1 MRFTAAG
8 AGSGSNPIGH
18 TLGKDTAPETTGRG
32 TRRAH
37 EHEDYHIHESRG
49 GPRDAIMQA
58 NVVQHDVPPGED
70 GLHLV
75 PEYNRKIASGKAI
88 RILMKMESTGSCEL
102 ETGSVYGAAIALPQ
116 IARSADWS
124 GSMTALALRAFFFL
138 AVNVSLQTFI
148 LVMIGTEQLIMY
160 PFAGQMHLCDFGAS
174 IPKCDADPNYPT
186 CKGPGGTTLSFPR
199 LYSYDI
205 WSTRLYLR
213 DALNQLFPDRKGDI
227 HSAIDPGEYG
237 VEDYWCRAACIFI
250 FMMAVVDDLRAT
262 LNLARLLWIVP
273 TQAES
278 WISYEPPEWA
288 NKEDA
293 KAVHGWS
300 ELDLVR
306 FYVAGIP
313 RAWKVLNFIVIWIPK
328 FFLWLALAATGVHY
342 LMETADIVDMV
353 VNAMALTF
361 VLDIDEMVFARL
373 TTGVTQQI
381 MAKLEDMPLYD
392 LSCEEEESDYDV
404 MERFNR
410 EEQGCARWKKF
421 SLILPKRLFT
431 IICLQVFF
439 MWLYYAR
446 NCKYDQNG
454 GLVSK
459 DVHYPHYLGLN
470 PLGLMFGIEPSG
482 EEEPYWTMPGE

>member
-1 MRFTAAG
+1 
-8 AGSGSNPIGH
+8 
-18 TLGKDTAPETTGRG
+18 
-32 TRRAH
+32 
-37 EHEDYHIHESRG
+37 
-49 GPRDAIMQA
+49 
-58 NVVQHDVPPGED
+58 VQHEVPPGED

-124 GSMTALALRAFFFL
+124 GSMTALALRAYFFL
-138 AVNVSLQTFI
+138 AVNVSLQSFI
-148 LVMIGTEQLIMY
+148 LIMIGTEQLLMY

-174 IPKCDADPNYPT
+174 IPKCDDDPNFPT

-205 WSTRLYLR
+205 WSTRIFVR
-213 DALNQLFPDRKGDI
+213 DALKKLFPDRRDDI
-227 HSAIDPGEYG
+227 ESAIDAGEYG

-278 WISYEPPEWA
+278 WISYEPPDWA

-293 KAVHGWS
+293 KAVHGWT
-300 ELDLVR
+300 ELDLVK
-306 FYVAGIP
+306 FHVAGIP
-313 RAWKVLNFIVIWIPK
+313 CPWKVLNVIAIWIPK
-328 FFLWLALAATGVHY
+328 FFIWLALASTGVHY

-392 LSCEEEESDYDV
+392 LSREDEESDRDV
-404 MERFNR
+404 LERFNR

-431 IICLQVFF
+431 ILALQGFF

-446 NCKYDQNG
+446 NCTYDQNG

-459 DVHYPHYLGLN
+459 DMHYPKGLDFN
-470 PLGLMFGIEPSG
+470 LLGLMFGVDPVG
-482 EEEPYWTMPGE
+482 EKEPYWTMPAG